1 MFSVD
6 REDKQKLI
14 DCYEDPQELLH
25 IVSVNLLTLAKVQTD
40 DYLMTTGDLFAIQRP
55 ADYRLIPIGVFRF
68 YYGYSRQTTLD
79 NIKQL
84 YDSAKYLL
92 EKVQLTDEERKK
104 VRELIKKSHRG
115 LKKLQVTYIKDV
127 AVYSELQIL
136 LEETDRGIYVLD
148 LISNPSDVHTIK
160 HRPTTFES
168 GNE

>member
-55 ADYRLIPIGVFRF
+55 SDYRFIPIGVFRF
-68 YYGYSRQTTLD
+68 YYGYSRQATLG

-92 EKVQLTDEERKK
+92 EKVLLSEEERKK
-104 VRELIKKSHRG
+104 VRELVKKSHRG

-136 LEETDRGIYVLD
+136 LEETDRGVYILD
-148 LISNPSDVHTIK
+148 IISNASVARTVTHVST
-160 HRPTTFES
+160 
-168 GNE
+168 

>member
-6 REDKQKLI
+6 RQDKQKLI

-55 ADYRLIPIGVFRF
+55 ADYRLIPIGIFRF

-92 EKVQLTDEERKK
+92 EKVHLSEEERKK
-104 VRELIKKSHRG
+104 VRELVQKSHRG
-115 LKKLQVTYIKDV
+115 LKKLQLTYIKDI

-136 LEETDRGIYVLD
+136 LEETQRGIYVLD
-148 LISNPSDVHTIK
+148 IIPNNGGV
-160 HRPTTFES
+160 RTTTRSLE
-168 GNE
+168 

>member
-55 ADYRLIPIGVFRF
+55 SDYRLLPIGLFRF
-68 YYGYSRQTTLD
+68 YYGYSRQTTLN

-92 EKVQLTDEERKK
+92 EKVVLSEEERTK
-104 VRELIKKSHRG
+104 VRELVKKSHRG

-136 LEETDRGIYVLD
+136 LEETDRGVYVLD
-148 LISNPSDVHTIK
+148 IISSASVARTVTPVL
-160 HRPTTFES
+160 R
-168 GNE
+168 

>member
-92 EKVQLTDEERKK
+92 EKVHLTEEERKK
-104 VRELIKKSHRG
+104 VRELVQKSHRG
-115 LKKLQVTYIKDV
+115 LKKLQLTYIKDI

-136 LEETDRGIYVLD
+136 LEETQRGIYVLD
-148 LISNPSDVHTIK
+148 IIPNNGGV
-160 HRPTTFES
+160 RTTTRSLE
-168 GNE
+168 

>member
-92 EKVQLTDEERKK
+92 EKVHLTEEERKK
-104 VRELIKKSHRG
+104 VRELVQKSHRG
-115 LKKLQVTYIKDV
+115 LKKLQVTYIKDI

-136 LEETDRGIYVLD
+136 LEETQRGIYVLD
-148 LISNPSDVHTIK
+148 IIPNNGGV
-160 HRPTTFES
+160 RTTTRSLE
-168 GNE
+168 

>member
-92 EKVQLTDEERKK
+92 EKVHLTEEERKK
-104 VRELIKKSHRG
+104 VRELVQKSHRG
-115 LKKLQVTYIKDV
+115 LKKLQVTYIKDI

-136 LEETDRGIYVLD
+136 LEETQRGIYVLD
-148 LISNPSDVHTIK
+148 IIPSIGGAHT
-160 HRPTTFES
+160 TTRSLE
-168 GNE
+168 

>member
-55 ADYRLIPIGVFRF
+55 ADYRLIPIGIFRF

-92 EKVQLTDEERKK
+92 EKVQLTEEERKK
-104 VRELIKKSHRG
+104 VRELVQKSHRG

-136 LEETDRGIYVLD
+136 LEETQRGIHVLD
-148 LISNPSDVHTIK
+148 IIPNNGCAHTIT
-160 HRPTTFES
+160 RS
-168 GNE
+168 

>member
-6 REDKQKLI
+6 RQDKQKLV
-14 DCYEDPQELLH
+14 DCYDPEELLH

-92 EKVQLTDEERKK
+92 EKVHLTEEERKK
-104 VRELIKKSHRG
+104 VRELIQKSHRG
-115 LKKLQVTYIKDV
+115 LKKLQVTYIKDI

-136 LEETDRGIYVLD
+136 LEETQRGIYVLD
-148 LISNPSDVHTIK
+148 IIPNNGGV
-160 HRPTTFES
+160 RTTTRSLE
-168 GNE
+168 

>member
-92 EKVQLTDEERKK
+92 EKVQLTEEERKK
-104 VRELIKKSHRG
+104 VRELVQKSHRG
-115 LKKLQVTYIKDV
+115 LKLYII

-136 LEETDRGIYVLD
+136 LEETQRGIHVLD
-148 LISNPSDVHTIK
+148 IIPNNGCAHTIT
-160 HRPTTFES
+160 RS
-168 GNE
+168 

>member
-92 EKVQLTDEERKK
+92 EKVQLTEEERKK
-104 VRELIKKSHRG
+104 VRELVQKSHRG
-115 LKKLQVTYIKDV
+115 LKKLQVTYIKDI

-136 LEETDRGIYVLD
+136 LEETQRGIHVLD
-148 LISNPSDVHTIK
+148 IIPNNGCAHTIT
-160 HRPTTFES
+160 RS
-168 GNE
+168 